1 MKIGW
6 FSVAVLLFL
15 GGCSQIVS
23 DGVWSID
30 RVHVVL
36 SDETSTLGKVS
47 VVINDPSSVSEL
59 VEILDTAKK
68 GHLVRDDELLLAPAV
83 FYELYDG
90 DELVEILMFNGE
102 DTLRLFRGG
111 LCFEVEYEG
120 VTLSDWY
127 KKVKQKG

>member
-15 GGCSQIVS
+15 GGCSQIAS

-68 GHLVRDDELLLAPAV
+68 GHLFRDDELLLAPAV
-83 FYELYDG
+83 FYEL
-90 DELVEILMFNGE
+90 
-102 DTLRLFRGG
+102 
-111 LCFEVEYEG
+111 
-120 VTLSDWY
+120 
-127 KKVKQKG
+127 

>member
-1 MKIGW
+1 MKKGW

-15 GGCSQIVS
+15 GGCSQVAS
-23 DGVWSID
+23 DGACSID

-36 SDETSTLGKVS
+36 NEVS
-47 VVINDPSSVSEL
+47 VVITDPSSVAEL

-68 GHLVRDDELLLAPAV
+68 GDLVRDDELLLAPAV

-90 DELVEILMFNGE
+90 DDLVQILMFNGE

-127 KKVKQKG
+127 KKVQQKG

>member
-1 MKIGW
+1 MKKGW

-15 GGCSQIVS
+15 GGCSQVAS
-23 DGVWSID
+23 DGACSID

-36 SDETSTLGKVS
+36 NDETSTLGKVS
-47 VVINDPSSVSEL
+47 VVINDPSSVAEL
-59 VEILDTAKK
+59 VEID
-68 GHLVRDDELLLAPAV
+68 GEDLVQ
-83 FYELYDG
+83 
-90 DELVEILMFNGE
+90 ILMFNGE

-127 KKVKQKG
+127 KKVQQKG

>member
-15 GGCSQIVS
+15 GGCSKIAS
-23 DGVWSID
+23 DVVWSID

-68 GHLVRDDELLLAPAV
+68 GHLFRDDELLLAPAV